1 MDKGK
6 VLDKAKF
13 LYKAVWAG
21 IFNSIAA
28 TLFLMSEDRIV
39 GSFLF
44 TFGLFCVAVTQSNLF
59 TGMAGY
65 FPQRKWWELVLAFT
79 GNIIGCILYGLA
91 YALSGHHEKIYEK
104 VYQVCEF
111 KFQSGLLSI
120 FLMSA
125 LCGALVFLGVDTF
138 KKHRD
143 IVGVVVA
150 FFCIGGFVICG
161 FEQVVANMAYLSLA
175 QYPVGIAEFGKLLLM
190 GLGNMT
196 GAVALR
202 KMKELQ

>member
-1 MDKGK
+1 MDK
-6 VLDKAKF
+6 VKF

-28 TLFLMSEDRIV
+28 TLFLMAENRIV

-44 TFGLFCVAVTQSNLF
+44 TFGLFCVAITQSNLF

-65 FPQRKWWELVLAFT
+65 FPQRKWWELVLAFA
-79 GNIIGCILYGLA
+79 GNLIGCMVYGLA
-91 YALSGHHEKIYEK
+91 YGLSSNHEKIYER
-104 VYQVCEF
+104 VYHLCDL
-111 KFQSGLLSI
+111 KFGAGLLSM

-150 FFCIGGFVICG
+150 FFCIGGFVIAG
-161 FEQVVANMAYLSLA
+161 FEQVVANMAYLVLA
-175 QYPVGIAEFGKLLLM
+175 KYPVGLAEGAKLLLM
-190 GLGNMT
+190 GFGNFV
-196 GAVALR
+196 GAVGVR
-202 KMKELQ
+202 TMMELK

>member
-1 MDKGK
+1 MDK
-6 VLDKAKF
+6 VKF

-28 TLFLMSEDRIV
+28 TLFLMAENRIV

-44 TFGLFCVAVTQSNLF
+44 TFGLFCVAITQSNLF

-65 FPQRKWWELVLAFT
+65 FPQRKWWELVLAFA
-79 GNIIGCILYGLA
+79 GNLIGCMVYGLA
-91 YALSGHHEKIYEK
+91 YGLSSNHEKIYER
-104 VYQVCEF
+104 VYHLCDL
-111 KFQSGLLSI
+111 KFGAGLLSM

-150 FFCIGGFVICG
+150 FFCIGGFVIAG
-161 FEQVVANMAYLSLA
+161 FEQVVANMAYLALA
-175 QYPVGIAEFGKLLLM
+175 KYPVGLAEGAKLLLM
-190 GLGNMT
+190 GFGNFV
-196 GAVALR
+196 GAVGVR
-202 KMKELQ
+202 TMMELK

>member
-1 MDKGK
+1 MDK
-6 VLDKAKF
+6 VKF

-28 TLFLMSEDRIV
+28 TLFLMAENRIV

-44 TFGLFCVAVTQSNLF
+44 TFGLFCVAITQSNLF

-65 FPQRKWWELVLAFT
+65 FPQRKWWELVLAFA
-79 GNIIGCILYGLA
+79 GNLIGCMVYGLA
-91 YALSGHHEKIYEK
+91 YGVSSNHEKIYER
-104 VYQVCEF
+104 VYHLCDL
-111 KFQSGLLSI
+111 KFGAGLLSM

-143 IVGVVVA
+143 IVGVVVE
-150 FFCIGGFVICG
+150 FFCIGGFVIAG
-161 FEQVVANMAYLSLA
+161 FEQVVANMAYLALA
-175 QYPVGIAEFGKLLLM
+175 KYPVGLA
-190 GLGNMT
+190 
-196 GAVALR
+196 
-202 KMKELQ
+202 